1 MKLHV
6 AALVLF
12 ATALH
17 ATPPLVDHHQHIISG
32 QAAQLFNGPL
42 PLPAMALPDDLA
54 RLMRLRAERWDDEKG
69 LAELYS
75 ENAVAL
81 RNYGQ
86 QFGWERGRA
95 DVARL
100 VSQTYA
106 RPFTITPAAYRIDG
120 SAGSIAAN
128 LTRGEGTPGRR
139 HFGVIH
145 FGLEKGSDGVW
156 RIASETF
163 ATPTATQQ
171 EYGADQL
178 IKALDEAGI
187 QRAVLL
193 SVAGVYGG
201 SVSFASVEGEPEE
214 ARYAKL
220 RAENDWVAREAAKY
234 PKRLV
239 AFCSFNPLAAHAI
252 PEIRRCKSAGF
263 HGVKLHLEESGI
275 DLLDPEH
282 VKTVR
287 ALFAESNRLGL
298 PIMVHPGNNQR
309 EGRARAKVLFDQ
321 ILTAT
326 PDIVVQIAHLWGGND
341 FSEQSNETLAAYAEY
356 MQAKHPA
363 TKNLWFD
370 MSESAMIAAWMG
382 DRQTEVLNIIATRIR
397 QIGIK
402 RVLYGTDGP
411 ALIGHMT
418 PKDAWEQFRKLVPL
432 TEEEF
437 NTIATNVAPYMK

>member
-1 MKLHV
+1 MKMHAV
-6 AALVLF
+6 ALLLF

-17 ATPPLVDHHQHIISG
+17 AAPPLVDHHQHIVSAR
-32 QAAQLFNGPL
+32 AARLFNGPA
-42 PLPAMALPDDLA
+42 PLPAIALPDELA
-54 RLMRLRAERWDDEKG
+54 RLMRLRAERWDDAKG

-81 RNYGQ
+81 RDQGG
-86 QFGWERGRA
+86 QFGWEQGRQA
-95 DVARL
+95 VAAL
-100 VSQTYA
+100 ISNTYA

-163 ATPTATQQ
+163 ATPMATQQ

-193 SVAGVYGG
+193 SLGGVHAG
-201 SVSFASVEGEPEE
+201 SVSFGGVENDSP
-214 ARYAKL
+214 ATRYANV
-220 RAENDWVAREAAKY
+220 RTENDWVAREAAKY

-239 AFCSFNPLAAHAI
+239 AFCSFDPLNEHAI

-263 HGVKLHLEESGI
+263 HGVKLHLEESGV

-282 VKTVR
+282 VKKVR

-309 EGRARAKVLFDQ
+309 EGRARTKVLFDQ
-321 ILTAT
+321 VLTAT

-341 FSEQSNETLAAYAEY
+341 FSEESNATLAAYAEY
-356 MQAKHPA
+356 MQAGHPA

-370 MSESAMIAAWMG
+370 MSESAMIAALMG
-382 DRQTEVLNIIATRIR
+382 ERQAEVLNIIATRIR

-411 ALIGHMT
+411 ALLGHMS
-418 PKDAWEQFRKLVPL
+418 PKEAWEQFRRLVPL
-432 TEEEF
+432 TAEEF
-437 NTIATNVAPYMK
+437 DTIASNVAPYMR